1 MSITE
6 KGRFKMSSTTIKCPV
21 CLAEIDVLEAL
32 AEGDLRAVLDM
43 QDAFYPHGRLV
54 RAYFELFG
62 VSPGFRNVHRLRVLT
77 EEMRTLFEREEF
89 SYNRKSYRI
98 SRAGI
103 AEALSGM
110 VKRRFPEPLKNHNY
124 LKSCMITISEREAST
139 ASKTAERDLRKK
151 ETGLRSGARYPV
163 AEETVTVPAPKLKDV
178 PPAHL
183 TPEQIEANRKRLKD
197 MITGI
202 G

>member
-1 MSITE
+1 MG
-6 KGRFKMSSTTIKCPV
+6 KTTIKCPR

-32 AEGDLRAVLDM
+32 AEGELRAVIEM

-62 VSPGFRNVHRLRVLT
+62 VAPGFRNISRLRVLT
-77 EEMRTLFEREEF
+77 EEMRALFEREAY
-89 SYNRKSYRI
+89 SYNRAEYRI

-103 AEALSGM
+103 AEALSAM

-124 LKSCMITISEREAST
+124 LKSVMISISEREGAA
-139 ASKTAERDLRKK
+139 ASKAVDRAIRRKEESLK
-151 ETGLRSGARYPV
+151 AGSRYPV
-163 AEETVTVPAPKLKDV
+163 QDEGLIAPKMKDM
-178 PPAHL
+178 PPAGL
-183 TPEQIEANRKRLKD
+183 TPEQIEANRRRLKD
-197 MITGI
+197 MIKNI